1 MAANSSSAIEAPSRK
16 KLVRIFARR
25 VPSLSL
31 KEAGEFFDEYLR
43 LGYLT
48 VDRDPLTGEWRVLL
62 SPRQRNKKAP
72 A

>member
-1 MAANSSSAIEAPSRK
+1 MTAKSSAIEAPSRK
-16 KLVRIFARR
+16 ELVRIFARR

-43 LGYLT
+43 LGYLN

-62 SPRQRNKKAP
+62 RPKQRRQKAP

>member
-1 MAANSSSAIEAPSRK
+1 MTAKSSAIEAPSRK

-31 KEAGEFFDEYLR
+31 KEAGELFDEYLR
-43 LGYLT
+43 LDYLN
-48 VDRDPLTGEWRVLL
+48 VDRDPLTGEWLVLL
-62 SPRQRNKKAP
+62 SPKQRRQKAP